1 VNAALVIANDIDNA
15 SPASGLAFACG
26 MGHAIGLQQTGHH
39 ASPGG
44 VGA

>member
-1 VNAALVIANDIDNA
+1 VNAALVIANVIDNA
-15 SPASGLAFACG
+15 SPTSGRAFVCG
-26 MGHAIGLQQTGHH
+26 MGHAIGLQQAGYH

>member
-1 VNAALVIANDIDNA
+1 VNAALVIANVIDNA
-15 SPASGLAFACG
+15 SPTSGLTFVCG
-26 MGHAIGLQQTGHH
+26 MGHAIGLQQTGYY